1 VRRQSRIAIL
11 GVMAAAAVALVATVP
26 PAGASGIVIKATPS
40 KGLKNGE
47 TVKVTGQGLPYATA
61 GAPNQFFMAECT
73 SAVVAV
79 LSTSDTG
86 HCNIGAV
93 ESLHVSPAGSF
104 TAKIKMVTGIVGD
117 GKCGVK
123 GHLTCVIG
131 VGDLTQQG
139 TVIKITF
146 KKPH

>member
-1 VRRQSRIAIL
+1 MRRGFFASLVL
-11 GVMAAAAVALVATVP
+11 GSVLAVSVQGVVP
-26 PAGASGIVIKATPS
+26 PAGASGIVVKVSPS
-40 KGLKNGE
+40 KGLKKGE
-47 TVKVTGQGLPYATA
+47 TVKVTGSGLPYATA

-73 SAVVAV
+73 TAVTAV
-79 LSTSDTG
+79 LNTSDTG

-93 ESLHVSPAGSF
+93 QSLNVSQAGAF
-104 TAKIKMVTGIVGD
+104 TAKIKLVTGVVGD

-139 TVIKITF
+139 TVVKITF
-146 KKPH
+146 KRPR